1 MDPRKDP
8 FGHLL
13 IDAPE
18 FLVGIIS
25 AISIGKLIGS
35 VVNDSKRV
43 EDDNKESN
51 CLME

>member
-1 MDPRKDP
+1 VDPRKDP

-35 VVNDSKRV
+35 VV
-43 EDDNKESN
+43 KEV
-51 CLME
+51 LQVD